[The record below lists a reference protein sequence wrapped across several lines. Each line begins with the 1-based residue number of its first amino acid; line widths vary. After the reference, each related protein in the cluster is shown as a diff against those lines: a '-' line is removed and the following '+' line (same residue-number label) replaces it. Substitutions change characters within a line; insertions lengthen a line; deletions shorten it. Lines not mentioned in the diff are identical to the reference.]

1 MVFWWRITASKIA
14 CNSLILLNRIS
25 RPSVCTFNY
34 TSISNSLREN
44 LNKFFAPIHIAER
57 IAELILMRQFV
68 GYSGAGYFVKKS
80 NEVKSTYRKSS
91 KICHFCLP
99 PRASRLLAFSFLS
112 QKRLKKKKNP

>member
-80 NEVKSTYRKSS
+80 NEVKSTYRKS
-91 KICHFCLP
+91 
-99 PRASRLLAFSFLS
+99 
-112 QKRLKKKKNP
+112 